1 MACRGETLT
10 SHNIPQVDEAVGPSS
25 GQEAAVGAKT
35 NSIDLRKVG
44 ILWGKGEV
52 GVPSL
57 SYRPLGVHSQALCH
71 VSVHTRGSRHL
82 CLDPCSNLYPYDPV
96 FP

>member
-44 ILWGKGEV
+44 IQHILSPGRKSGHHTHRDALV
-52 GVPSL
+52 SL
-57 SYRPLGVHSQALCH
+57 LRDSP
-71 VSVHTRGSRHL
+71 
-82 CLDPCSNLYPYDPV
+82 N
-96 FP
+96 

>member
-10 SHNIPQVDEAVGPSS
+10 SHDIPQVDEAVSPSS

-35 NSIDLRKVG
+35 NSIDLGKVG

-52 GVPSL
+52 GAPGL
-57 SYRPLGVHSQALCH
+57 RHTGVYSQALCH
-71 VSVHTRGSRHL
+71 VSVHTRGSCYL
-82 CLDPCSNLYPYDPV
+82 CLDPCSNLYPYYPI